1 MHCNEILRVY
11 VNRKHRFSYNKI
23 YTGFGGKNPKFLARF
38 ISWRKLKLKAWP
50 GEHRLPCLTARVT
63 TAMSWA
69 CTNSMPRKLLCKTV
83 QSDILFVC
91 VSYRREML
99 VISETQIACYLF
111 EKKTWKNNFVLHTGI
126 NILWIFKVKNS
137 LSFSVL
143 YKMSLK
149 LNKFVH
155 KLRETFRKLPRN
167 MKEKMFVLNI
177 WMTKLI
183 MV

>member
-1 MHCNEILRVY
+1 MY
-11 VNRKHRFSYNKI
+11 VLKETETESM
-23 YTGFGGKNPKFLARF
+23 ARGTS
-38 ISWRKLKLKAWP
+38 IAMPDSPL
-50 GEHRLPCLTARVT
+50 VT
-63 TAMSWA
+63 TAMSSA

-83 QSDILFVC
+83 RSDILFVC

-155 KLRETFRKLPRN
+155 KLRETFKSYLGTWKRKCLC
-167 MKEKMFVLNI
+167 
-177 WMTKLI
+177 
-183 MV
+183 

>member
-1 MHCNEILRVY
+1 MTWGKDPGIPCQMY
-11 VNRKHRFSYNKI
+11 VLKETETESM
-23 YTGFGGKNPKFLARF
+23 ARGTS
-38 ISWRKLKLKAWP
+38 IAMPDSAL
-50 GEHRLPCLTARVT
+50 VT
-63 TAMSWA
+63 TAMSSA

-83 QSDILFVC
+83 RSDILFVC

-143 YKMSLK
+143 YKMSLM

-155 KLRETFRKLPRN
+155 KLRETFKSYQGTWKRKCLC
-167 MKEKMFVLNI
+167 
-177 WMTKLI
+177 
-183 MV
+183 

>member
-23 YTGFGGKNPKFLARF
+23 YTGLGGKEPEIPCQIYILKETETESMARGTS
-38 ISWRKLKLKAWP
+38 IAMPDSAL
-50 GEHRLPCLTARVT
+50 VT
-63 TAMSWA
+63 TTMSSA

-83 QSDILFVC
+83 RSDILFVC
-91 VSYRREML
+91 VSYWREML

-137 LSFSVL
+137 LFFSVL

-155 KLRETFRKLPRN
+155 KLRETFKSYQGTWKRKCLC
-167 MKEKMFVLNI
+167 
-177 WMTKLI
+177 
-183 MV
+183 

>member
-1 MHCNEILRVY
+1 MY
-11 VNRKHRFSYNKI
+11 VLKETETESM
-23 YTGFGGKNPKFLARF
+23 ARGTS
-38 ISWRKLKLKAWP
+38 IAMPDSAL
-50 GEHRLPCLTARVT
+50 VT
-63 TAMSWA
+63 TAMSSA

-83 QSDILFVC
+83 RSDILFVC

-155 KLRETFRKLPRN
+155 KLRETFKSYLGTWKRKCLC
-167 MKEKMFVLNI
+167 
-177 WMTKLI
+177 
-183 MV
+183 

>member
-1 MHCNEILRVY
+1 MHCNELLRVY

-23 YTGFGGKNPKFLARF
+23 YTGLGGKEPEIPCQIYILNETESMARGTS
-38 ISWRKLKLKAWP
+38 IAMPDSAL
-50 GEHRLPCLTARVT
+50 VT
-63 TAMSWA
+63 TTMSSA

-83 QSDILFVC
+83 RSDILFVC
-91 VSYRREML
+91 VSYWREML

-143 YKMSLK
+143 YKMSLM
-149 LNKFVH
+149 LNKLVH
-155 KLRETFRKLPRN
+155 KLRETFKSYQGTWKRKCLC
-167 MKEKMFVLNI
+167 
-177 WMTKLI
+177 
-183 MV
+183 

>member
-1 MHCNEILRVY
+1 MHCNEILPVY

-23 YTGFGGKNPKFLARF
+23 YTGLGGKEPEIPCQIYILKETETESMARGTS
-38 ISWRKLKLKAWP
+38 IAMPDSAL
-50 GEHRLPCLTARVT
+50 VT
-63 TAMSWA
+63 TTMSSA

-83 QSDILFVC
+83 RSDILFVY
-91 VSYRREML
+91 VSYWREML

-111 EKKTWKNNFVLHTGI
+111 EKKTWNNNFVLHTGI

-155 KLRETFRKLPRN
+155 KLRETFKSYLGTWQRKCLC
-167 MKEKMFVLNI
+167 
-177 WMTKLI
+177 
-183 MV
+183 

>member
-1 MHCNEILRVY
+1 MY
-11 VNRKHRFSYNKI
+11 VLKETETESM
-23 YTGFGGKNPKFLARF
+23 ARGTS
-38 ISWRKLKLKAWP
+38 IAMPDSAL
-50 GEHRLPCLTARVT
+50 VT
-63 TAMSWA
+63 TAMSSA

-83 QSDILFVC
+83 RSDILFVC

-143 YKMSLK
+143 YKMSLM

-155 KLRETFRKLPRN
+155 KLRETFKSYQGTWKRKCLC
-167 MKEKMFVLNI
+167 
-177 WMTKLI
+177 
-183 MV
+183 

>member
-1 MHCNEILRVY
+1 MY
-11 VNRKHRFSYNKI
+11 VLKETETESM
-23 YTGFGGKNPKFLARF
+23 ARGTS
-38 ISWRKLKLKAWP
+38 IAMPDSAL
-50 GEHRLPCLTARVT
+50 VT
-63 TAMSWA
+63 TAMSSA

-83 QSDILFVC
+83 RSDILFVC

-155 KLRETFRKLPRN
+155 KLRETFKSYQGTWKRKCLC
-167 MKEKMFVLNI
+167 
-177 WMTKLI
+177 
-183 MV
+183 

>member
-1 MHCNEILRVY
+1 MY
-11 VNRKHRFSYNKI
+11 VLKETETESM
-23 YTGFGGKNPKFLARF
+23 ARGTS
-38 ISWRKLKLKAWP
+38 IAMPDSAL
-50 GEHRLPCLTARVT
+50 VT
-63 TAMSWA
+63 TAMSSA

-83 QSDILFVC
+83 RSDILFVC

-155 KLRETFRKLPRN
+155 KLRETFKSYLGTRKRKCLC
-167 MKEKMFVLNI
+167 
-177 WMTKLI
+177 
-183 MV
+183 

>member
-23 YTGFGGKNPKFLARF
+23 YTGLGGKEPE
-38 ISWRKLKLKAWP
+38 I
-50 GEHRLPCLTARVT
+50 PCQIYILNETESMATSIAMPDSALVT
-63 TAMSWA
+63 TTMSSA
-69 CTNSMPRKLLCKTV
+69 CTNGMPRKLLCKTV
-83 QSDILFVC
+83 RSDILFVY
-91 VSYRREML
+91 VSYWREML
-99 VISETQIACYLF
+99 VISETQKACYLF

-137 LSFSVL
+137 LFFSVL

-155 KLRETFRKLPRN
+155 KLRETFKSYQGTWKRKCLC
-167 MKEKMFVLNI
+167 
-177 WMTKLI
+177 
-183 MV
+183 

>member
-1 MHCNEILRVY
+1 MHCNELLRVY

-23 YTGFGGKNPKFLARF
+23 YTGLGGKEPEIPCQIYILNETESMARGTS
-38 ISWRKLKLKAWP
+38 ITMLDSAL
-50 GEHRLPCLTARVT
+50 VT
-63 TAMSWA
+63 TAMSSA

-83 QSDILFVC
+83 RSDILFVY
-91 VSYRREML
+91 VSYWKEML

-111 EKKTWKNNFVLHTGI
+111 EKKTWKNNFVRLHTGI

-149 LNKFVH
+149 LN
-155 KLRETFRKLPRN
+155 
-167 MKEKMFVLNI
+167 
-177 WMTKLI
+177 
-183 MV
+183 

>member
-1 MHCNEILRVY
+1 MHCNELLRVY

-23 YTGFGGKNPKFLARF
+23 YTGLGGKEPEIPCQIYILNETESMARGTS
-38 ISWRKLKLKAWP
+38 IAMPDSAL
-50 GEHRLPCLTARVT
+50 VT
-63 TAMSWA
+63 TAMSSA

-83 QSDILFVC
+83 RSDILFVC

-111 EKKTWKNNFVLHTGI
+111 EKKTWKNNFVRLHTGI

-137 LSFSVL
+137 LFFSVL
-143 YKMSLK
+143 YKMSLM

-155 KLRETFRKLPRN
+155 KLRETFKSYQGTWKRKCLC
-167 MKEKMFVLNI
+167 
-177 WMTKLI
+177 
-183 MV
+183 

>member
-1 MHCNEILRVY
+1 MY
-11 VNRKHRFSYNKI
+11 VLKETETESM
-23 YTGFGGKNPKFLARF
+23 ARGTS
-38 ISWRKLKLKAWP
+38 IAMPDSAL
-50 GEHRLPCLTARVT
+50 VT
-63 TAMSWA
+63 TAMSSA

-83 QSDILFVC
+83 RSDILFVC

-137 LSFSVL
+137 LFFSVL

-155 KLRETFRKLPRN
+155 KLRETFKSYQGTWKRKCLC
-167 MKEKMFVLNI
+167 
-177 WMTKLI
+177 
-183 MV
+183 

>member
-1 MHCNEILRVY
+1 MHCNEVLRVH
-11 VNRKHRFSYNKI
+11 VNRIHCFSNNKI
-23 YTGFGGKNPKFLARF
+23 YTGLGGKTLEFLARCMSGTS
-38 ISWRKLKLKAWP
+38 IAMPDSAL
-50 GEHRLPCLTARVT
+50 VT
-63 TAMSWA
+63 TAMSSA

-83 QSDILFVC
+83 RSDILFVC

-155 KLRETFRKLPRN
+155 N
-167 MKEKMFVLNI
+167 Y
-177 WMTKLI
+177 
-183 MV
+183 

>member
-1 MHCNEILRVY
+1 MY
-11 VNRKHRFSYNKI
+11 VLKETETESM
-23 YTGFGGKNPKFLARF
+23 ARGTS
-38 ISWRKLKLKAWP
+38 IAMPDSAL
-50 GEHRLPCLTARVT
+50 VT
-63 TAMSWA
+63 TAMSSA

-83 QSDILFVC
+83 RSDILFVC

-137 LSFSVL
+137 LFFSVL
-143 YKMSLK
+143 YKMSLM

-155 KLRETFRKLPRN
+155 KLRETFKSYQGTWKRKCLC
-167 MKEKMFVLNI
+167 
-177 WMTKLI
+177 
-183 MV
+183 

>member
-23 YTGFGGKNPKFLARF
+23 YTGLGGKEPEIPCQARGTS
-38 ISWRKLKLKAWP
+38 IAMPDSAL
-50 GEHRLPCLTARVT
+50 VT
-63 TAMSWA
+63 TTMSSA

-83 QSDILFVC
+83 RSDILFVY
-91 VSYRREML
+91 VSYWREML

-137 LSFSVL
+137 LFFSVL

-155 KLRETFRKLPRN
+155 KLRETFKSYQGTWKRKCLC
-167 MKEKMFVLNI
+167 
-177 WMTKLI
+177 
-183 MV
+183 